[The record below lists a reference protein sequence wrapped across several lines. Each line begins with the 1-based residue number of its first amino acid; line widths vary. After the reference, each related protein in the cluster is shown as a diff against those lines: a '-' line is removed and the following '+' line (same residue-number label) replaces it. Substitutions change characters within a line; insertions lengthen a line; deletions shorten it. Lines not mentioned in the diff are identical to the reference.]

1 MKKKLGFIGLGVMGA
16 NMCRR
21 IIESGQFDLTV
32 FDIDTDK
39 VKEITELGA
48 TAAGSLADLASQN
61 DLIACSL
68 PNPDSVKKV
77 FLAEGAVIDHAR
89 PRTII
94 LDLSTVDSDTS
105 KEVSEKLA
113 AKGVTYIDTPVSGGK
128 YDSLK
133 GTLTLIIGAKEEEL
147 ANHMDFLKVLSGSI
161 HFAGTRGAGSTI
173 KLVNNVMSMGNLLVA
188 AEAFVLGVKAGVDGG
203 TLFNIIQ
210 HCGGRSHRLTK
221 RFPNILQGDFEPKFT
236 VDLAEKDLTLALDLA
251 RKLKVPMLM
260 AGITHDLFL
269 MTSKSGRGGSD
280 ATAIIQLLE
289 DLNGVEVRGEAKPDP
304 RYI

>member
-1 MKKKLGFIGLGVMGA
+1 MKKKMGFIGLGVMGA

-21 IIESGQFDLTV
+21 ILQSEQFALTV
-32 FDIDTDK
+32 FDIDPKK
-39 VKEITELGA
+39 VEELVALGA
-48 TAAGSLADLASQN
+48 TGAGSLQELAGGN
-61 DLIACSL
+61 TLIACSL
-68 PNPDSVKKV
+68 PNPDSVKRV
-77 FLAEGAVIDHAR
+77 FLGEGGVESYVKAG
-89 PRTII
+89 TTI
-94 LDLSTVDSDTS
+94 LDLSTIDSDTS
-105 KEVSEKLA
+105 KEVAETLA
-113 AKGVTYIDTPVSGGK
+113 AKGATYIDTPVSGGK

-133 GTLTLIIGAKEEEL
+133 GTLTLIIGAREDEL
-147 ANHMDFLKVLSGSI
+147 SEHMDFLKVLGSSI

-236 VDLAEKDLTLALDLA
+236 VDLAEKDLTLALELA

-260 AGITHDLFL
+260 AGLTHDFFL

-280 ATAIIQLLE
+280 ATAIIQYLE

-304 RYI
+304 KYI

>member
-39 VKEITELGA
+39 VKEITDLGA

-77 FLAEGAVIDHAR
+77 FLAEGAVVDHAH

-147 ANHMDFLKVLSGSI
+147 ASHMDFLKVLSGSI

-188 AEAFVLGVKAGVDGG
+188 AEAFVLGVK
-203 TLFNIIQ
+203 
-210 HCGGRSHRLTK
+210 
-221 RFPNILQGDFEPKFT
+221 
-236 VDLAEKDLTLALDLA
+236 
-251 RKLKVPMLM
+251 
-260 AGITHDLFL
+260 
-269 MTSKSGRGGSD
+269 
-280 ATAIIQLLE
+280 
-289 DLNGVEVRGEAKPDP
+289 
-304 RYI
+304 

>member
-1 MKKKLGFIGLGVMGA
+1 
-16 NMCRR
+16 
-21 IIESGQFDLTV
+21 
-32 FDIDTDK
+32 
-39 VKEITELGA
+39 
-48 TAAGSLADLASQN
+48 
-61 DLIACSL
+61 
-68 PNPDSVKKV
+68 
-77 FLAEGAVIDHAR
+77 
-89 PRTII
+89 
-94 LDLSTVDSDTS
+94 
-105 KEVSEKLA
+105 
-113 AKGVTYIDTPVSGGK
+113 
-128 YDSLK
+128 
-133 GTLTLIIGAKEEEL
+133 
-147 ANHMDFLKVLSGSI
+147 
-161 HFAGTRGAGSTI
+161 
-173 KLVNNVMSMGNLLVA
+173 VMSMGNLLVA

>member
-1 MKKKLGFIGLGVMGA
+1 MKKKIGFIGLGVMGA

-21 IIESGQFDLTV
+21 LLESGKFDLTV
-32 FDIDTDK
+32 FDIEPAK
-39 VKEITELGA
+39 VEEIVKLGA
-48 TAAGSLADLASQN
+48 SSAASIGDLAGKNSF
-61 DLIACSL
+61 IACSL
-68 PNPDSVKKV
+68 PNPDGVKKV
-77 FLAEGAVIDHAR
+77 FLAAGTVIDHAKSG
-89 PRTII
+89 TVI

-105 KEVSEKLA
+105 KEVSGKLA
-113 AKGVTYIDTPVSGGK
+113 EKGVVYIDTPVSGGK

-133 GTLTLIIGAKEEEL
+133 GTLTLIIGAREEEL
-147 ANHMDFLKVLSGSI
+147 AEHMDFLQTLSSSI

-260 AGITHDLFL
+260 AGLTHDFFL

-280 ATAIIQLLE
+280 ATAIIQYLE
-289 DLNGVEVRGEAKPDP
+289 ELNGVEVRGEAKPDK